1 MRIRQCLPLC
11 ALATLMFGSV
21 VGCESGQ
28 LLNRGD
34 GPSSDHYL
42 FSVEDP
48 IPGDAWNT
56 RGDDEKH
63 SYCL

>member
-1 MRIRQCLPLC
+1 MRLRKCLSLC
-11 ALATLMFGSV
+11 ALAVLMFGSM

-28 LLNRGD
+28 RLNRSD

-42 FSVEDP
+42 FSVQDP
-48 IPGDAWNT
+48 IPGDAWDT

-63 SYCL
+63 SYCF